1 MSNLLHNLSMH
12 SLNTVSQRALV
23 LFSRPRTIV
32 ADEVESPSR
41 QPNSS
46 QDAYNLSH
54 IQRITTVFP
63 PEIAVQQLRDELE
76 RAHTVS
82 ALLESV
88 HQHLPD
94 VSFAFFQR
102 IQHLQA
108 LAEVEDDME
117 MSLASLRNALLFVCL
132 LKRFRIPSVT
142 LNDGGLLQMNWRV
155 ARDQA
160 VTLRFDEA
168 YQVSYVIFR
177 PSHFTT
183 KRVILNGGMYILDVL
198 EYLTE
203 LNIHLHKD
211 RP

>member
-1 MSNLLHNLSMH
+1 MSNILHNLSMH
-12 SLNTVSQRALV
+12 SLNTISQRALV

-32 ADEVESPSR
+32 AGEVESPSR
-41 QPNSS
+41 QFNSS

-76 RAHTVS
+76 QAHTVS
-82 ALLESV
+82 TLLESV
-88 HQHLPD
+88 QQHLPD
-94 VSFAFFQR
+94 VPLAFFQR
-102 IQHLQA
+102 IQQLQA
-108 LAEVEDDME
+108 FAEVEDDME

-132 LKRFRIPSVT
+132 LKRFRVPSVT
-142 LNDGGLLQMNWRV
+142 LNDVGLLQMNWRV

-160 VTLRFDEA
+160 LTLRFDEA

-183 KRVILNGGMYILDVL
+183 KRMILSGGMYILDVL

-203 LNIHLHKD
+203 LNIHLHKE